1 MESTSLFEEKV
12 PLIPRDLSREVVN
25 IDAIILKKLAT
36 KLEGKCSLHGWVKPQ
51 SVKIL
56 GRSMGYVET
65 GRFTGDVVFHVQA
78 EGRTLNPPSGII
90 VAGDVIRK
98 NKMGMYVSYEDAI
111 QIILPRDLHI
121 GDDLYD
127 AVQIGERVSVI
138 IKKSRFQVADQFILS
153 VGIFNGREGAEYTKT
168 TNVATEEMPI
178 LEPDV
183 PLVLEEDTVAEE
195 TAAPVEETTAPTE
208 EADVAREEVDVPT
221 GGAAAETS
229 VIEFYSKTPEYRELS
244 NLFPSP
250 FEIDGKTWQSVE
262 HYFQAMKFASNPEYQ
277 EQIRLAKTPTTA
289 KQLGSTKEKPIR
301 ADWDSYREEVMKKA
315 VRAKFT
321 QNEALKK
328 LLLETGDRPLVEAN
342 PTDSYWGYGRTKQGK
357 NRMGILLMELRSV
370 LRAEQEKD

>member
-1 MESTSLFEEKV
+1 MESISLFEEKV
-12 PLIPRDLSREVVN
+12 PLTPRDLSREAVD
-25 IDAIILKKLAT
+25 IDKVLLKKLAT

-56 GRSMGYVET
+56 GRSLGYVET
-65 GRFTGDVVFHVQA
+65 GRFTGDVVYHVQA
-78 EGRTLNPPSGII
+78 EGKTLNPPSGILLT
-90 VAGDVIRK
+90 GEVIRK

-121 GDDLYD
+121 GDDVYD
-127 AVQIGERVSVI
+127 SLQIGERVSVI
-138 IKKSRFQVADQFILS
+138 IKKSRFQVADEFILS
-153 VGIFNGREGAEYTKT
+153 VGIFNGREGAEYTKAQ
-168 TNVATEEMPI
+168 NEMPV

-183 PLVLEEDTVAEE
+183 PPVAVAVEEEKEE
-195 TAAPVEETTAPTE
+195 EERKEEAKEEEEAPAAPLAEAAPL
-208 EADVAREEVDVPT
+208 ALGP
-221 GGAAAETS
+221 
-229 VIEFYSKTPEYRELS
+229 IEFYSKIPEYREFS

-250 FEIDGKTWQSVE
+250 FELDGKTWQSVE

-277 EQIRLAKTPTTA
+277 EQIRLSKTPTTA
-289 KQLGSTKEKPIR
+289 KQLGSSKEKPIR

-315 VRAKFT
+315 LRAKFT

-357 NRMGILLMELRSV
+357 NRMGILLMELRSAI
-370 LRAEQEKD
+370 RAEQEKD